1 MGLRCRLVSKGG
13 GVAEVVRSAV
23 AEAVLTVTIDRPDQ
37 RNALNADV
45 NAGLLAALARA
56 AADDGVRVVV
66 LTGAGDRA
74 FCAGAD
80 LGGLHPDAGAVELHH
95 ARTLFAD
102 VLRALRNLPKPVVAR
117 VNGAALAGG
126 FGLALGCDLAV
137 ATDTATFGTTE
148 VKVGMW
154 PYLISAVILEHLGP
168 KRTMDLIL
176 SGRRMTATEAL
187 EWGLVNRVVPAA
199 DLDAAVAETCAGLVA
214 LSPVVLALGKES
226 YARAAQMTRDDALA
240 YLGGMLSLHL
250 QTEDAVEGI
259 TAFLQ
264 KRPPQWRGR

>member
-1 MGLRCRLVSKGG
+1 MGD
-13 GVAEVVRSAV
+13 AVRSERA
-23 AEAVLTVTIDRPDQ
+23 AGVLTVTIDRPEH

-45 NAGLLAALARA
+45 NRGLLAALQQA
-56 AADDGVRVVV
+56 AGDDEVRVVV
-66 LTGAGDRA
+66 LTGAGEKA

-80 LGGLHPDAGAVELHH
+80 LGGLAPDAGAVELHRGR
-95 ARTLFAD
+95 ALFGD
-102 VLRALRNLPKPVVAR
+102 VLRTLRTLPKPVVAR

-137 ATDTATFGTTE
+137 AADSASFGTTE

-154 PYLISAVILEHLGP
+154 PYMISAVLMEHLGP
-168 KRTMDLIL
+168 KRTMDLML
-176 SGRRMTATEAL
+176 SGRRMTAAEAL
-187 EWGLVNRVVPAA
+187 DWGLVNRVVAPGE
-199 DLDAAVAETCAGLVA
+199 LDTAVAEMCDGLTA

-240 YLGGMLSLHL
+240 YLAGCLDLHL

-264 KRPPQWRGR
+264 KRAPQWRGR

>member
-1 MGLRCRLVSKGG
+1 MGE
-13 GVAEVVRSAV
+13 AVRTELAAS
-23 AEAVLTVTIDRPDQ
+23 VLTVTIDRPQQ

-45 NAGLLAALARA
+45 NDGLLAALRRA
-56 AADDGVRVVV
+56 SDDDAVRVVV

-80 LGGLHPDAGAVELHH
+80 LGGLHPDAGAVELHQ
-95 ARTLFAD
+95 ARNLFAD
-102 VLRALRNLPKPVVAR
+102 VLRGLRSLPKPVVAR

-126 FGLALGCDLAV
+126 FGLALGCDLAI

-154 PYLISAVILEHLGP
+154 PYLISAVLMEHLGP
-168 KRTMDLIL
+168 KRTMDLVL
-176 SGRRMTATEAL
+176 SGRRMTADEAL
-187 EWGLVNRVVPAA
+187 EWGLLNRVVPGT
-199 DLDAAVAETCAGLVA
+199 DLDETVAQVCADLVA

-240 YLGGMLSLHL
+240 YLAGMLDLHL

-264 KRPPQWRGR
+264 KRPPQWRAR